1 MTSRGFASTIATM
14 FTAALFRELYR
25 HMEWA
30 DARVWSA
37 VTSSDAASSSEKIL
51 QKLRHIHR
59 TQQFFLKVWRG
70 EEIVFQ
76 KIEGTLADEYALVRQ
91 YYGEIHPFVASVD
104 ESAFPRELSLPWA
117 DRFAQRSGLE
127 KASPTTLGDTL
138 FQAVAHTNY
147 HRGQAN
153 TLLRELGIE
162 PPLVDYIAWLWLGKP
177 DIAWP

>member
-1 MTSRGFASTIATM
+1 MTCDTIFDM
-14 FTAALFRELYR
+14 FTKALFGELYR

-37 VTSSDAASSSEKIL
+37 VMSSDATATSDKIL
-51 QKLRHIHR
+51 EKLRHIHR

-70 EEIVFQ
+70 EEIEFR
-76 KIEGTLADEYALVRQ
+76 KIEGPLADEYALVSQ
-91 YYGEIHPFVASVD
+91 YYADVHDYVDAIDEASYAQV
-104 ESAFPRELSLPWA
+104 LNLPWA
-117 DRFAQRSGLE
+117 DRFAQRSGLDH
-127 KASPTTLGDTL
+127 ASPTTLGDTL

-153 TLLRELGIE
+153 TLLREHGVE

-177 DIAWP
+177 AVSWP